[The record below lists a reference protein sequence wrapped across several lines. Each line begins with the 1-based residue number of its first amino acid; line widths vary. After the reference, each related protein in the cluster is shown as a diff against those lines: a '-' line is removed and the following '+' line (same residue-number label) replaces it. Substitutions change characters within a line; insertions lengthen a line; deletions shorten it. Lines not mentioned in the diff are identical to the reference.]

1 MGKRHRSRC
10 GVCHLGGVMFPE
22 GYYLEIWF
30 GKKEEGQEI
39 VLSQY
44 FGDNLESA
52 IRHANK
58 LAGCMLT
65 GKGGSIVVSKK
76 TQDKMGFII
85 TEELVEL

>member
-1 MGKRHRSRC
+1 
-10 GVCHLGGVMFPE
+10 MFPE

-30 GKKEEGQEI
+30 GKKEVGQEI

-58 LAGCMLT
+58 LVGCMLT

-76 TQDKMGFII
+76 KQNKDGFVD
-85 TEELVEL
+85 TDELLEL